1 MPNATDDT
9 GSRPKSAIKRLR
21 GILRGIVELLG
32 WESIHEEFPDQV
44 NREKDARERE
54 RDNKIAASIDAIKNE
69 YAANEQE
76 RKRSDTA
83 RECRE
88 RLTIFG
94 LFATAAIAWFGYRQ
108 QHVDTLKA
116 IAYGDAGWLAVFSE
130 NIRFSDP
137 DATGNRLAFTK
148 IWIRDRGK
156 TPLLE
161 INSEIT
167 VRAFS
172 IQSIP
177 EFKYEGM
184 RNCNEIGVLYP
195 DYSKSDE
202 PDLALAN
209 NPPFQAFLGDDIK
222 GSPLPVRT
230 CREAA
235 EVVPPKLVSTSEY
248 QQLIA
253 GQKLI
258 LVYGKITYVDIFKNR
273 HWIHTCTVLSAS
285 NVAAPNIIDIETVEK
300 TIAFRRACLSYNAID
315 SEDEQ

>member
-1 MPNATDDT
+1 MIDRLVSIIWCVIDSLRWNAVHKESPDNTDRT
-9 GSRPKSAIKRLR
+9 
-21 GILRGIVELLG
+21 E
-32 WESIHEEFPDQV
+32 H
-44 NREKDARERE
+44 ERE
-54 RDNKIAASIDAIKNE
+54 SQRDNKIAASLDAIRDQYATNEEQKN
-69 YAANEQE
+69 
-76 RKRSDTA
+76 RSDNA
-83 RECRE
+83 RKCRE
-88 RLTIFG
+88 ILTILG
-94 LFATAAIAWFGYRQ
+94 LFLTAGIAYLGYRQ
-108 QHVDTLKA
+108 QHIDTLKA

-130 NIRFSDP
+130 NIRFSEP
-137 DATGNRLAFTK
+137 DAAGNRLAFIK

-161 INSEIT
+161 INSEIA

-184 RNCNEIGVLYP
+184 RNCNVIGVLYP

-209 NPPFQAFLGDDIK
+209 NPPFQAFLGDDVK

-235 EVVPPKLVSTSEY
+235 KLVPPKLVSTSEY

-253 GQKLI
+253 GQRLI
-258 LVYGKITYVDIFKNR
+258 LVYGKTTYVDIFKNR

-285 NVAAPNIIDIETVEK
+285 NGAVPNVIDIETVEK

-315 SEDEQ
+315 SEGEQ